1 MRTAGRVDS
10 RVDRAHRVIAAKGW
24 VFEGAVL
31 DGSEGWTAQIDGLHI
46 RSGETAVRRPRAC
59 RLTVETFIGK
69 QTQCV

>member
-31 DGSEGWTAQIDGLHI
+31 DGSEGWTAQIDR
-46 RSGETAVRRPRAC
+46 RSAYPVGRNRSSATA
-59 RLTVETFIGK
+59 RLPVDR
-69 QTQCV
+69 